1 MAEED
6 TKISTDGRQR
16 GEMNEKKKTLTR
28 LPLAERVAHEVRLAR
43 ELGITVTASEAA
55 SIGRP
60 VERRSR
66 VEIEPLSACSRPGL
80 ASAAEQVLMAG
91 HECGQTANLAMH
103 GGVSEVFKSST
114 FTLPIHEAGVRDMI
128 KALRTTGDVDTLVT
142 RLSDHLDILAAR
154 GDRDDIIREA
164 KRAFDQ
170 TLFANADPM
179 KSKKDTGGEPNY

>member
-6 TKISTDGRQR
+6 TKISNGGRQR
-16 GEMNEKKKTLTR
+16 GEMNEKKKALTR
-28 LPLAERVAHEVRLAR
+28 LPLAERIAQEVRLAR

-66 VEIEPLSACSRPGL
+66 VQMEPLHACSGSAL
-80 ASAAEQVLMAG
+80 ASAAEVLMAG
-91 HECGQTANLAMH
+91 HECGQTANLDMH

-114 FTLPIHEAGVRDMI
+114 FTLAIQEPGIRDMI
-128 KALRTTGDVDTLVT
+128 KALRTAGDVDTLVT
-142 RLSDHLDILAAR
+142 RLSAHLDILAAR
-154 GDRDDIIREA
+154 GDHDDLVREA
-164 KRAFDQ
+164 KRAFAQ

-179 KSKKDTGGEPNY
+179 KSRKDTGGEPNY